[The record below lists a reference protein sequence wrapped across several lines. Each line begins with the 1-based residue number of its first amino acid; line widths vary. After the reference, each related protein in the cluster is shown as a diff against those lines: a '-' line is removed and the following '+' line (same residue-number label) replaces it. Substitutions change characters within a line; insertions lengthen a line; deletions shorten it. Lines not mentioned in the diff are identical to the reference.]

1 MSGRKS
7 YKPTVEDRNR
17 VETLSGMGIKHDD
30 ICCLIMHANKPISL
44 KTLYKYFRLE
54 LDRGKAKAN
63 SSISQALYRKAQAG
77 DVAAQIF
84 WLKAQCG
91 WSEKHRVELTGKD
104 GAPIE
109 QNTNVKISDEQ
120 LERVARKV
128 ESEF

>member
-1 MSGRKS
+1 MF
-7 YKPTVEDRNR
+7 KPTVEDRKR
-17 VETLSGMGIKHDD
+17 VETLSGMGLRHDEIRILVPD
-30 ICCLIMHANKPISL
+30 KNGKPITL
-44 KTLYKYFRLE
+44 NTLYKYFRKE
-54 LDRGKAKAN
+54 LDRGKARAS
-63 SSISQALYRKAQAG
+63 SSIANALYRKAQAG